1 MAPNLSAGDITMVE
15 RPHNVRI
22 IVSIPGR
29 YNLANRRDS
38 AGERREF
45 ACRVVGMSPQEMV
58 FAAPVV
64 GAIGERV
71 IAHIERFGKIDGR
84 ISRVMERG
92 FVITIAATDEER
104 EKLAAKIQWL
114 EHHKNH
120 DLPEGRKH
128 GRIVPREPLSR
139 LVLADG
145 SRLSCLVMDMSIS
158 GAAVSADLVP
168 EIGLPLAVGSV
179 PGGVVRHF
187 AEGFA
192 IRFIETLNPK
202 QLESLLI
209 KP

>member
-1 MAPNLSAGDITMVE
+1 MLPSGDVAVVE
-15 RPHNVRI
+15 RRQNVRI

-29 YNLANRRDS
+29 YSLANRRDS

-45 ACRVVGMSPQEMV
+45 ACRIVGISPQEMV

-64 GAIGERV
+64 GAMKERV
-71 IAHIERFGKIDGR
+71 IAHVERFGKTDGR

-92 FVITIAATDEER
+92 FVINITATDEER

-114 EHHKNH
+114 EKHKNH
-120 DLPEGRKH
+120 DLPESRKH
-128 GRIVPREPLSR
+128 GRIVPRDPLSR
-139 LVLADG
+139 IVLADG

-158 GAAVSADLVP
+158 GAAVSADLTP
-168 EIGLPLAVGSV
+168 PMGMPLAVGSV
-179 PGGVVRHF
+179 PGVVVRRF

-192 IRFIETLNPK
+192 VRFIETQDPK
-202 QLESLLI
+202 QLETLLI